1 MPSLHGVQGR
11 SDPKKSLASRCTRSR
26 AIRPSKERHAGGG
39 RTHHQYRRGW
49 ARPAGVS
56 LGVRGY
62 LAVNDRLETSPSEVW
77 AVGSALARRDY
88 RALDNGG
95 GLVALLSK
103 APPVRA
109 VARLLAR
116 RKCLRA
122 TPARRERQ
130 ATPRR
135 CLRQARNGSFAT
147 IQARETRVACLRSPD
162 RLILPPLPATSACRA
177 AAPVPS
183 MTIPFLTST
192 S

>member
-1 MPSLHGVQGR
+1 MLV
-11 SDPKKSLASRCTRSR
+11 A
-26 AIRPSKERHAGGG
+26 AGH
-39 RTHHQYRRGW
+39 TTNT
-49 ARPAGVS
+49 AGVGLDRPVFRS
-56 LGVRGY
+56 ASADISRSTTGSRRARLRSGQ
-62 LAVNDRLETSPSEVW
+62 LAVRL
-77 AVGSALARRDY
+77 RD
-88 RALDNGG
+88 AIIAHSTMAE

-103 APPVRA
+103 VPPVRA
-109 VARLLAR
+109 VARLLPR

-122 TPARRERQ
+122 TRARRERQ

-177 AAPVPS
+177 AAPVPP